1 MQLLHKYYINYDLW
15 DMTGDMHALH
25 GPSTSVMETS
35 LKYYIGTVGK
45 SQTLCHAVVRRHPAY
60 GFGLAL
66 PM

>member
-25 GPSTSVMETS
+25 GPSTWVMETS

-45 SQTLCHAVVRRHPAY
+45 S
-60 GFGLAL
+60 
-66 PM
+66 